1 MEREAGIKNRAL
13 EKLDVQERLIDEQ
26 VGGHVIP

>member
-26 VGGHVIP
+26 VGHVIP